1 MDCPAKAGRGSSGP
15 SLALRAFATLAGPL
29 DLLTRYARR
38 GSPFGGDRSLVISA
52 FPMTQPPPAD
62 PQLLVQQARGF
73 RQQGQFENALASY
86 DQALAVQ
93 PDLFEALYNRGI
105 LLWEMKRDEDALA
118 SLEKAI
124 AIRPGYAATWNNR
137 GNVLRN
143 LGRPEEA
150 LASFDQALALKPDFP
165 GAHYNRANVLL
176 LNLKRAGEALADYD
190 RALALNPGFAEAWNN
205 RGNALCS
212 LGRLAESVASYDRA
226 LAIRPDF
233 VDAMNCRGQVLFES
247 NRIEEGVETFM
258 RAAALLPEQNPLND
272 PPHKVRHDREQQD
285 YLAGISGRYSAPAGA
300 GWRGLPLRR
309 AMAPPPNNGGRKNR
323 KSPWS
328 TIS

>member
-1 MDCPAKAGRGSSGP
+1 M
-15 SLALRAFATLAGPL
+15 
-29 DLLTRYARR
+29 
-38 GSPFGGDRSLVISA
+38 
-52 FPMTQPPPAD
+52 
-62 PQLLVQQARGF
+62 
-73 RQQGQFENALASY
+73 
-86 DQALAVQ
+86 
-93 PDLFEALYNRGI
+93 
-105 LLWEMKRDEDALA
+105 
-118 SLEKAI
+118 
-124 AIRPGYAATWNNR
+124 
-137 GNVLRN
+137 
-143 LGRPEEA
+143 
-150 LASFDQALALKPDFP
+150 ASFDQALALKPDFP

-300 GWRGLPLRR
+300 RVAGPAIAPGNGAAAEQWRTKKPQIAVVDNLLTPAALEGLRR
-309 AMAPPPNNGGRKNR
+309 FCLETPMWRRSYDNGYLGAFPEQGFACPLLGQVAEELRDAYPAIFRAHPLLYMWGFKYTASSPASTSMPINPP
-323 KSPWS
+323 
-328 TIS
+328 